1 MCILWIWTHLL
12 WHFHC
17 SKNWSIFTALKI
29 LCVLLIYHYP
39 FSSTN
44 SWQIDIFP
52 VSIVLPFLECHIV
65 GIILHTAYS
74 DWLLWLSDMHLR
86 FFCVLSWFDNSVL
99 FLLNNILLS
108 RFIRVYLSI
117 HPVKNIWG
125 ASKFVQLWIKLLY
138 KHLYIGIFA
147 DIFSAPLGKYQ
158 RVWAL
163 DCINRVCLVRI
174 RFYWYK
180 WFC

>member
-1 MCILWIWTHLL
+1 MQHLFFPPSFL
-12 WHFHC
+12 LNFLQ
-17 SKNWSIFTALKI
+17 SLIFYC
-29 LCVLLIYHYP
+29 LCVLL
-39 FSSTN
+39 
-44 SWQIDIFP
+44 
-52 VSIVLPFLECHIV
+52 FLECHIV

-86 FFCVLSWFDNSVL
+86 FLCVLSWFDNSVL